1 MKDADQI
8 RNLAANLEA
17 AMELRDMSQ
26 ETLERLSGVPQ
37 ATISRILN
45 AKSNP
50 AVTHVVRLA
59 RALRTS
65 VDVLMAVPIEENLL
79 TPS

>member
-8 RNLAANLEA
+8 GNLAANLQA
-17 AMELRDMSQ
+17 AMDLRKMSQ
-26 ETLERLSGVPQ
+26 ETLERRSGVPQ

-50 AVTHVVRLA
+50 AVTHVARLA

-65 VDVLMAVPIEENLL
+65 IDMLMAEPIEENLL
-79 TPS
+79 TSS